1 MGKFYCVML
10 DDVLHWELRKAS
22 FDQGKKMSVLVR
34 EGIEIVLEKNK
45 EFSEGKQAAQ
55 TRGGCK

>member
-10 DDVLHWELRKAS
+10 DDLLHWELRKAS

-45 EFSEGKQAAQ
+45 EFSESKGNHEQH
-55 TRGGCK
+55 RNS